1 MNWKDELRK
10 APPFAVKPAVL
21 EAQAQS
27 VRRLELLLEKT
38 LDQRLKNH
46 INEFPNRNRF
56 TLPMDIATHKE
67 LVNLAGGEDEL
78 ADMMQ
83 ALYELGSFHVKPGA
97 IPGHTEGKMAY
108 HFELL

>member
-10 APPFAVKPAVL
+10 MPFQVKPVVL
-21 EAQAQS
+21 EAQGRAT
-27 VRRLELLLEKT
+27 RTLELLLEKT

-46 INEFPNRNRF
+46 INKFPQQNRF
-56 TLPMDIATHKE
+56 TLPMDIRMHKK

-78 ADMMQ
+78 VDMIK
-83 ALYELGSFHVKPGA
+83 ALYELGSFHIKPGA
-97 IPGHTEGKMAY
+97 IPGHTEGAMAY